1 MSTKRDGVSVM
12 ILETGEVFNSIQA
25 CADHL
30 NVNVNWIRNILND
43 SDPHK
48 VCRGN
53 HIVRVNKPLP
63 DFDLTRSDYR
73 GRPCVRVMIAETGE
87 IFESITDCAKY
98 INGSTGRISDV
109 FVFCGICPNRTG
121 NHQSNSLSFSCF
133 SPKIEDERKDIQW
146 F

>member
-12 ILETGEVFNSIQA
+12 ILETCEVFNSIQA

-63 DFDLTRSDYR
+63 DFDLTKNDYR
-73 GRPCVRVMIAETGE
+73 GRPGTRIKIIETGE
-87 IFESITDCAKY
+87 EFNSISECAKT
-98 INGSTGRISDV
+98 IEGSTGRICEV
-109 FVFCGICPNRTG
+109 LNGKYETYRGMHFVIV
-121 NHQSNSLSFSCF
+121 
-133 SPKIEDERKDIQW
+133 D
-146 F
+146 